1 MLSKSQKRMDIA
13 KIVNR
18 WTILVHKKT
27 ATNILVNKVYLV
39 SRLLVDNKNLKCEI
53 NVNFCK
59 NVNYIL
65 VQLIYIFVQTA

>member
-39 SRLLVDNKNLKCEI
+39 EVMFFGNKNLKGEI
-53 NVNFCK
+53 KVSKF
-59 NVNYIL
+59 
-65 VQLIYIFVQTA
+65 

>member
-53 NVNFCK
+53 KVSKF
-59 NVNYIL
+59 
-65 VQLIYIFVQTA
+65 

>member
-27 ATNILVNKVYLV
+27 ATNILVKKVYLV
-39 SRLLVDNKNLKCEI
+39 EVMFFGNKNLKCEI